1 MKATL
6 SRVGLNE
13 LLGSP
18 LDVSIQRSHRFLLL
32 RDIQFNCFVNAKR
45 PNARIKLPDINTES
59 HPSDHDNDA
68 SPGQLE

>member
-18 LDVSIQRSHRFLLL
+18 LQERADFRFLLV
-32 RDIQFNCFVNAKR
+32 RRKVPRGDFISIQ
-45 PNARIKLPDINTES
+45 
-59 HPSDHDNDA
+59 
-68 SPGQLE
+68 PGLT